1 MFGDSYRQPDLQSLK
16 CTMLAA
22 RIPLFLSRLRAALM
36 LVLASLFLA
45 ACTASSSLDI
55 QNVPP
60 PQEPLTEKF
69 AAIVIDANTGK
80 VLYENDAD
88 ETRFPASLTKMMTV
102 YLMFDELAAGRAT
115 LSTPIFI
122 SGNAAKAPPSKL
134 GLKAG
139 EALTFDEAIR
149 AQSVKSAN
157 DISVAIAEHIGG
169 TEANFAAMM
178 TAKARTLGM
187 GRTRFTNASGLPD
200 PQMVTTARD
209 MARLGLALRQN
220 HGRYYGYWRQTSMA
234 LDDRTVRGHN
244 KTLGMIR
251 GADGIKTGYTRA
263 SGFNLVTSVKY
274 QGRSIVAVVM
284 GEKTA
289 AIRDQ
294 RMHSIVSQTLPR
306 ASAR

>member
-1 MFGDSYRQPDLQSLK
+1 
-16 CTMLAA
+16 MLAA
-22 RIPLFLSRLRAALM
+22 LILS
-36 LVLASLFLA
+36 

-55 QNVPP
+55 QKVPP

-69 AAIVIDANTGK
+69 AAIVIDANSGK

-88 ETRFPASLTKMMTV
+88 EPRYPASLTKMMTV
-102 YLMFDELAAGRAT
+102 YLMFDELAAGRAN

-122 SGNAAKAPPSKL
+122 SPNAAKAPPSKL

-178 TAKARTLGM
+178 TAKARALGM
-187 GRTRFTNASGLPD
+187 SRTRFTNASGLPD
-200 PQMVTTARD
+200 PDMVTTARD

-220 HGRYYGYWRQTSMA
+220 HGRHYAYWRQTEMA

-244 KTLGMIR
+244 RTLGRIQ

-263 SGFNLVTSVKY
+263 SGFNLATSVRY

-284 GEKTA
+284 GEKSA

-294 RMHSIVSQTLPR
+294 RMHSIISQTLPL
-306 ASAR
+306 ASVR